1 MVIANQYIFW
11 LSVFAV
17 LFSYLIYPILL
28 RILAIGKKS
37 NEIVYDKVSAPTVSI
52 LIAAHNEEQVIE
64 EKLLSIFES
73 NYSSTKIEVLVGCDN
88 CTDRT
93 EEIITTL
100 AEKYGNLKLVS
111 FKTRTG
117 KVRIINQLVTLA
129 QYPIIVITDA
139 NVIFSKDSLFHLTK
153 HFKNHDIALVDT
165 NMQHKGL
172 KKEGISY
179 EESFYIRGEVGSK
192 FIEGKLWGT
201 MMGPFGGCYALRKD
215 FFSPVPENFLVD
227 DFYINMKV
235 LEKGGKAIN
244 ALDAIVYEDISNDI
258 QEEYR
263 RKVRIA
269 TGSFQNLFVFKH
281 LLFRFNAVSFS
292 FFSHKVLRWFCPIFF
307 ILIYACNGLLMNN
320 DKYFHSAFLV
330 ETAMIVLIPLDY
342 LLHKLGTDIRP
353 LRLWRHFFFMNLAIF
368 VGMIKALAGVKN
380 SIWEPTQRNQ

>member
-93 EEIITTL
+93 EEIITKL
-100 AEKYGNLKLVS
+100 AEKYSNLKLVS

-129 QYPIIVITDA
+129 QYPIIIITDA

-153 HFKNHDIALVDT
+153 HFKNPDIALVDT

-201 MMGPFGGCYALRKD
+201 MMGPFGGCYALRKN

-307 ILIYACNGLLMNN
+307 ILIYLCSGLLINH
-320 DKYFHSAFLV
+320 DQYFRSAFLI

-342 LLHKLGTDIRP
+342 LLHKLGTDVRP